1 MCVLILYVLSPG
13 KRASDYVHTQRVRG
27 TASTQREE
35 TTPLL
40 RESVNSRGRLT
51 SDETDAFEVLL
62 NDDRPPGSAPS
73 QQMSVVADLISSV
86 NALESS
92 SESFLQKSTT
102 ASMNN
107 YAQFSTSMDT
117 TGGAILCDVGC
128 TGAGLDG
135 LVAGVDC
142 DVGPGSDTDISNI
155 TCGIDDVA
163 AGDAATPFINPN
175 IGDLATGLAVKDT
188 EAEP

>member
-13 KRASDYVHTQRVRG
+13 KRASDYVHPQRVRG

-40 RESVNSRGRLT
+40 RESVSSRGRLT

-73 QQMSVVADLISSV
+73 QQMSVVADLISV
-86 NALESS
+86 NAFESS
-92 SESFLQKSTT
+92 SESFLPKSTT

-107 YAQFSTSMDT
+107 YAQFSTSIDT

-135 LVAGVDC
+135 VVAGVDC
-142 DVGPGSDTDISNI
+142 DVGPDCDTGISNI
-155 TCGIDDVA
+155 TCGVDDIA
-163 AGDAATPFINPN
+163 AGDTATPVISPN
-175 IGDLATGLAVKDT
+175 IGDLATGVVVKDT